1 MFNHMWILQRVMVAQ
16 NVVAM
21 LGERIFN
28 CTIIILSAEHPM
40 ILGLQRYGTKYCDDD
55 ICLNALQSGISEHNA
70 DSNANARTRDVLAL
84 HQTGYEGSLFD
95 TVSLCRCGFCASDPQ
110 DQLCSWGLVAT
121 PDELRTPDCS
131 RSPEII
137 YTGFAINDI
146 EDSGQDPC
154 LLTLAGK
161 ATGYRTSFEYSAAGM
176 TQDAAM
182 NVLREPLRLVVTG
195 ALVDRFATL
204 GFEFLKGFL
213 FGPGSSENI
222 RHRQLCTN

>member
-1 MFNHMWILQRVMVAQ
+1 MVAQ

-28 CTIIILSAEHPM
+28 RTIIILSVEHTM
-40 ILGLQRYGTKYCDDD
+40 ILGLHRYGTKYCDDD
-55 ICLNALQSGISEHNA
+55 ICLNALRSGILEHDA

-95 TVSLCRCGFCASDPQ
+95 IVSLCRCGFCASDPQ

-161 ATGYRTSFEYSAAGM
+161 GASLKMLFLDTALVYSAYGNWL
-176 TQDAAM
+176 QDLVR
-182 NVLREPLRLVVTG
+182 VLSSWHDARRSDERFER
-195 ALVDRFATL
+195 AFEARSDRCA
-204 GFEFLKGFL
+204 
-213 FGPGSSENI
+213 
-222 RHRQLCTN
+222 C